1 MKKLL
6 LGLVAA
12 FAFTTVAPMVA
23 RAADEAAP
31 AEGEK
36 KEKKGKKGGKKK
48 AAEGEKKEG
57 GEAK

>member
-12 FAFTTVAPMVA
+12 FAFTAVAPMVA
-23 RAADEAAP
+23 RAEDEKP
-31 AEGEK
+31 AEAK
-36 KEKKGKKGGKKK
+36 KEKKAKKSKKEK
-48 AAEGEKKEG
+48 AEKPAEG